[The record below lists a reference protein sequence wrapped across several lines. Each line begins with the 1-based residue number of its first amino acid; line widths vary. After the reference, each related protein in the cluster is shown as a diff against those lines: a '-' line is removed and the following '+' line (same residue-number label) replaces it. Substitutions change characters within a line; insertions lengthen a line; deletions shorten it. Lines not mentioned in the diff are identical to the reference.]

1 MAMRAWGISIVVAVA
16 LVGCRQSSDPDTT
29 KRPAARPAAARV
41 RVDFDAQIKPILQAH
56 CLKCHARGKYKGGLS
71 LESRK
76 ALLRG
81 GEEGPVVVVGRSG
94 ESRLFALVAGLEPD
108 RRMPPQGQPLAP
120 EQVALLRDWIDQGL
134 IWPEGFSFGF
144 RQAALAPRRPDVPQA
159 PENRELDH
167 PIDSFV
173 ARYGTE
179 NGFAIDWAPASDRLF
194 ARRACLDL
202 IGLLPTPDQLSAF
215 EGDPRPDKHARLV
228 STLLAN
234 RRAYA
239 DHWLTF
245 WNDALR
251 NAYRGTGFIDGGR
264 KTITPWLYRS
274 LYENRPYDRFVHEL
288 ISPVPGSEGFI
299 KGIVW
304 RGVVNASQAPPMQAA
319 QNLAQVFLGTN
330 LKCASCH
337 DSFVNHWKLA
347 DAYALAGVFAEGP
360 LEIHRCDRP
369 TARTATIGFIYPELG
384 RIDAGAPRPKRMKQL
399 VDLLVK
405 PENGRFARTIV
416 NRLWA
421 HLMGYGIVEP
431 LDDMDQPPWSQDLLD
446 WLASDFVASGYDL
459 KHTLALIST
468 SRAYRLPSVA
478 VAEPEKRGPFRFRGP
493 LARRMTAEQ
502 FADAVSALTGEWPQV
517 SKDMLEVDDRGQ
529 GGQVAA
535 VRAIVGE
542 AAGEPVRAALAFD
555 DSLLAALGRTSREQ
569 VVTRRDSVATTLQAL
584 EFING
589 ATLDHRLQQGARRWV
604 EWHGNDPEVLIH
616 RLFLEALGR
625 APGPR
630 ELAAARELIGTPV
643 TAEGVQDLLWA
654 VIMLPE
660 FQWID

>member
-1 MAMRAWGISIVVAVA
+1 M
-16 LVGCRQSSDPDTT
+16 
-29 KRPAARPAAARV
+29 
-41 RVDFDAQIKPILQAH
+41 
-56 CLKCHARGKYKGGLS
+56 
-71 LESRK
+71 
-76 ALLRG
+76 
-81 GEEGPVVVVGRSG
+81 
-94 ESRLFALVAGLEPD
+94 
-108 RRMPPQGQPLAP
+108 
-120 EQVALLRDWIDQGL
+120 
-134 IWPEGFSFGF
+134 
-144 RQAALAPRRPDVPQA
+144 
-159 PENRELDH
+159 
-167 PIDSFV
+167 
-173 ARYGTE
+173 
-179 NGFAIDWAPASDRLF
+179 
-194 ARRACLDL
+194 
-202 IGLLPTPDQLSAF
+202 
-215 EGDPRPDKHARLV
+215 
-228 STLLAN
+228 
-234 RRAYA
+234 
-239 DHWLTF
+239 
-245 WNDALR
+245 
-251 NAYRGTGFIDGGR
+251 
-264 KTITPWLYRS
+264 
-274 LYENRPYDRFVHEL
+274 
-288 ISPVPGSEGFI
+288 
-299 KGIVW
+299 
-304 RGVVNASQAPPMQAA
+304 
-319 QNLAQVFLGTN
+319 
-330 LKCASCH
+330 
-337 DSFVNHWKLA
+337 
-347 DAYALAGVFAEGP
+347 
-360 LEIHRCDRP
+360 
-369 TARTATIGFIYPELG
+369 
-384 RIDAGAPRPKRMKQL
+384 
-399 VDLLVK
+399 
-405 PENGRFARTIV
+405 
-416 NRLWA
+416 
-421 HLMGYGIVEP
+421 
-431 LDDMDQPPWSQDLLD
+431 
-446 WLASDFVASGYDL
+446 